1 MAGRY
6 PKFKLDY
13 FPMPVDFECDD
24 RILLLRKSQG
34 WKGEIIATKLISF
47 IFGTSGYYVE
57 WNDSNQS
64 KFLSK
69 FSFYAWLTGGL
80 LNEIVAGCVRHG
92 VFDKCL
98 FDTFNIL
105 TSSDIQHTWL
115 IATRKRTIRYV
126 VRDYFI
132 SSARTPEEM
141 EFMAEEMRQRKGNKI
156 YFINKDGIS
165 SSDLI
170 AQYESGTDSAV
181 RSSSGGEK
189 PVEGGENGKQN
200 SPGEILINYRQYQQ
214 SKRFEGQVFTSIV
227 KSASIRF
234 HHASHS
240 EIEEMLAIF
249 INRQIIIKSKDDTAE
264 NITMHFINWLEK
276 QKPTKNEPTAPKKGV
291 NPNKSTGYK
300 TGTYSNGSD
309 IKSDI

>member
-80 LNEIVAGCVRHG
+80 LNEIVAGCVRYG
-92 VFDKCL
+92 IFDKCL

-105 TSSDIQHTWL
+105 TSSDIQHTWF
-115 IATRKRTIRYV
+115 IATRKRTNRYV
-126 VRDYFI
+126 VRDYLI
-132 SSARTPEEM
+132 TTAATPEEM
-141 EFMAEEMRQRKGNKI
+141 EFMAEEIRQRKGNKI
-156 YFINKDGIS
+156 FFINKEGTS
-165 SSDLI
+165 GADLI
-170 AQYESGTDSAV
+170 AQYESGTDSAAKN
-181 RSSSGGEK
+181 SSGDEK
-189 PVEGGENGKQN
+189 QVEGDENGTQN
-200 SPGEILINYRQYQQ
+200 SPGEILVNYRQYQQ
-214 SKRFEGQVFTSIV
+214 SKRFEGQLFTSII
-227 KSASIRF
+227 KSASIKF
-234 HHASHS
+234 HRASHN

-249 INRQIIIKSKDDTAE
+249 INRQIINKTKDDTAE

-276 QKPTKNEPTAPKKGV
+276 QKPTKNEQAGQKKGV
-291 NPNKSTGYK
+291 STNKSAGYNSGVDSSK
-300 TGTYSNGSD
+300 SIITSD
-309 IKSDI
+309 I